1 MKMSRDRILTSH
13 VGSLPRPDDAVALL
27 LKKERGEP
35 YDSAEFD
42 RVMNQAVASVV
53 KKQAEVGFDVVSDG
67 EMSKIGY
74 STYIKD
80 RYTGFGDE
88 FHVKPHLDLI
98 DYPEFRKR
106 MAAFN
111 GPPTFKRMC
120 CIGPIEPKDVSL
132 LAKDIEN
139 FRAALSAVNV
149 TEGFIN
155 AASPGI
161 VASFLQNKYYPS
173 HEKYIEALAKALQ
186 PEYEAITNAGFIVQ
200 VDCPDFAMSRHTGY
214 QDLTEDEFIKRAHF
228 NVEMLNAA
236 LKNVPAEQV
245 RVHVCWGNY
254 EGPHDHDIALEKIMP
269 VIRKAKAKGISF
281 EGANPRHEHEWKIWG
296 EAKLPDDVVL
306 LPGMLDSST
315 NYVEHPELVA
325 QRIERL
331 ADVVGRERIIAS
343 TDCGFGT
350 FAGFSKVD
358 AGIAWKKLKSLVDG
372 AAIASKRLW
381 KKAA

>member
-155 AASPGI
+155 AASP
-161 VASFLQNKYYPS
+161 L
-173 HEKYIEALAKALQ
+173 
-186 PEYEAITNAGFIVQ
+186 
-200 VDCPDFAMSRHTGY
+200 
-214 QDLTEDEFIKRAHF
+214 
-228 NVEMLNAA
+228 
-236 LKNVPAEQV
+236 
-245 RVHVCWGNY
+245 
-254 EGPHDHDIALEKIMP
+254 
-269 VIRKAKAKGISF
+269 
-281 EGANPRHEHEWKIWG
+281 
-296 EAKLPDDVVL
+296 
-306 LPGMLDSST
+306 
-315 NYVEHPELVA
+315 
-325 QRIERL
+325 
-331 ADVVGRERIIAS
+331 
-343 TDCGFGT
+343 
-350 FAGFSKVD
+350 
-358 AGIAWKKLKSLVDG
+358 SL
-372 AAIASKRLW
+372 IQI
-381 KKAA
+381 